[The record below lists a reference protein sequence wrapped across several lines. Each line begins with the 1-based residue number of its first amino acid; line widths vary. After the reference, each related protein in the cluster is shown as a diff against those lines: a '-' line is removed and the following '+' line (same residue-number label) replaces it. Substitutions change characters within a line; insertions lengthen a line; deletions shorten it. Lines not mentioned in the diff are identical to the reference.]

1 MEKLFIRTE
10 IIMYNTDKKIYLIL
24 EDGAIFPGKT
34 FGANKEVIGEVV
46 FNTSMTGYQEML
58 TDPSYAG
65 QILMP
70 TYPMIGNYGINPYD
84 VESNKI
90 QVKGFVIGNLC
101 DYPSHP
107 MSQETIRKYLEKN
120 DIPGIYDLDTRAITR
135 KLRDS
140 GVMMGILT
148 ISDDIDECIEKIN
161 KSPRYGEFDV
171 VSQVTTKNIYNWE
184 LPKSDFNKR
193 SFIDLVSRTKKTTKK
208 YNIVLFDYGVKF
220 NILRSLHARNCN
232 ITVVPKNA
240 SLNDVNNLNP
250 DGIVLSPGPGNPEF
264 LDDSIEVI
272 RSLSGSKPILGICL
286 GHQLLGRA
294 FGAKTFKLP
303 FGHRGGNQPIRELS
317 TGKVYVTAQ
326 NHGYALESEN
336 LSSDVKVSHININDN
351 TVAGLVSDK
360 FKILSI
366 QYHSE
371 ASPGPHDSE
380 YIFDKFIQMLD
391 ES

>member
-1 MEKLFIRTE
+1 M
-10 IIMYNTDKKIYLIL
+10 
-24 EDGAIFPGKT
+24 
-34 FGANKEVIGEVV
+34 
-46 FNTSMTGYQEML
+46 
-58 TDPSYAG
+58 
-65 QILMP
+65 
-70 TYPMIGNYGINPYD
+70 
-84 VESNKI
+84 
-90 QVKGFVIGNLC
+90 
-101 DYPSHP
+101 
-107 MSQETIRKYLEKN
+107 
-120 DIPGIYDLDTRAITR
+120 
-135 KLRDS
+135 
-140 GVMMGILT
+140 
-148 ISDDIDECIEKIN
+148 
-161 KSPRYGEFDV
+161 
-171 VSQVTTKNIYNWE
+171 
-184 LPKSDFNKR
+184 
-193 SFIDLVSRTKKTTKK
+193 
-208 YNIVLFDYGVKF
+208 
-220 NILRSLHARNCN
+220 
-232 ITVVPKNA
+232 
-240 SLNDVNNLNP
+240 NDVNNLNP